1 MHKPTFIHNFVTP
14 FCKCQKQTSMNIRIS
29 AIIASLCCTMFM
41 AAAEISNL
49 PKKLINGKE
58 FYVYKVARA
67 EGLYAISNKFEI
79 SQEEIIKYN
88 PSAKNGLKLDQILL
102 IPTSRSGNE
111 SVADEN
117 NTDAEEVST
126 FRHTI
131 KRGESLYSISKMYGV
146 TIKAILEANPG
157 TTQNIKA
164 GAILNIPQKIQKK
177 SSSASTSP
185 TVRRNEPTAASASA
199 ESADANDYTF
209 HTIVRGETLFHIAQ
223 QYNCGIEDILR
234 ANPGIKPNRLYD
246 GSVIRIPQTAAYK
259 DEPTLEQVSDTTSVT
274 QYVTYT
280 VKRKETLYSIAK
292 KFDITVDALKEA
304 NPGVRTVKKGNKIN
318 IPEQKVEITSHSVP
332 TVTDEQIND
341 LYSRIYE
348 RKNAKHINVA
358 VILPF
363 MLQHKP
369 DIKAALYTEYYQGF
383 LLAVDSLKRQG
394 FSVNVYAYDTEGSLN
409 KVRNIL
415 NNGVISSMDLIIAP
429 DNDEMIDLIADYSA
443 QYDINVVN
451 TFSIKNEKA
460 NTNARVFQTN
470 IPHSY
475 LYAET
480 AERFIRLFYNRE
492 VIFLSNAADSAEM
505 YDFVP
510 LLQTELTN
518 NGIAY
523 RTCTYQNTL
532 SQEELAKAVNNSA
545 SVIFVPTSNK
555 QQVPD
560 AILSSLTTFVDNNP
574 QCKVSLFGFPG
585 WLVQA
590 NSHLN
595 EFYKLDTYI
604 FSRFYTDPGD
614 AQKLNF
620 DLKFNYWYNDE
631 MIKASPQYGLLGFD
645 TGLYFLQAVAKNGKN
660 FSNYDLTPSGNALQT
675 DFRFERINNWS
686 GFINKS
692 FYFIHFTPYMTTE
705 KIKE

>member
-1 MHKPTFIHNFVTP
+1 
-14 FCKCQKQTSMNIRIS
+14 MNIKFS
-29 AIIASLCCTMFM
+29 VIIATLCC
-41 AAAEISNL
+41 AAYTAVAEVPNV
-49 PKKLINGKE
+49 PKKTINGKE
-58 FYVYKVARA
+58 FYLYKVARS
-67 EGLYAISNKFEI
+67 EGLYAISNKFEV

-102 IPTSRSGNE
+102 IPTTRNDNATVGEEESRTNTE
-111 SVADEN
+111 S
-117 NTDAEEVST
+117 TST

-146 TIKAILEANPG
+146 TINAILEANPG

-164 GAILNIPQKIQKK
+164 GAILNIPQKGQKT
-177 SSSASTSP
+177 ST
-185 TVRRNEPTAASASA
+185 PTASAPTSATRREEPITTPASA
-199 ESADANDYTF
+199 ETANGDYTF
-209 HTIVRGETLFHIAQ
+209 HTITRGETLYNIARR
-223 QYNCGIEDILR
+223 YDCGIEDILR
-234 ANPGIKPNRLYD
+234 ANPGLKPDKLYD
-246 GSVIRIPQTAAYK
+246 GSVIRIPQKAAYK
-259 DEPTLEQVSDTTSVT
+259 DEPILEQVSDTTSVT

-292 KFDITVDALKEA
+292 KFKISVETLKQA
-304 NPGVRTVKKGNKIN
+304 NPDIRTVKKGDKIN
-318 IPEQKVEITSHSVP
+318 IPEQKVEITSRNVP

-341 LYSRIYE
+341 LYTRIYE
-348 RKNAKHINVA
+348 RKNTKHINAA

-415 NNGVISSMDLIIAP
+415 NNGVMSSMDLIIAP
-429 DNDEMIDLIADYSA
+429 DNDEMIDLIADFSA
-443 QYDINVVN
+443 QYNINVVN
-451 TFSIKNEKA
+451 TFSIKNEKV

-480 AERFIRLFYNRE
+480 AERFVKLFYNRE
-492 VIFLSNAADSAEM
+492 VIFLSNTADSSDV
-505 YDFVP
+505 YDFIP
-510 LLQTELTN
+510 LLQAELTN

-523 RTCTYQNTL
+523 RTCSYNNIL
-532 SQEELAKAVNNSA
+532 SQAELAATINNAA

-560 AILSSLTTFVDNNP
+560 AILSSLTTFVDSNP
-574 QCKVSLFGFPG
+574 QCKVSLFGFPS

-604 FSRFYTDPGD
+604 FSRFYADPGD
-614 AQKLNF
+614 PKKLSF

-631 MIKASPQYGLLGFD
+631 MMKASPQYGLLGFD
-645 TGLYFLQAVAKNGKN
+645 TGLYFLQAIAKNGKN

-675 DFRFERINNWS
+675 DFEFERINNWS

-692 FYFIHFTPYMTTE
+692 FYFIHFTPYMTTD